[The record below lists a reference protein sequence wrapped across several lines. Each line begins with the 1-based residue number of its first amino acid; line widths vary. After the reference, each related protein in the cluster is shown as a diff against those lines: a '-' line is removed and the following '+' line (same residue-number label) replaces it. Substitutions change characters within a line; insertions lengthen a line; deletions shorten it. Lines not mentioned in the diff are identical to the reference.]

1 MSGELIKI
9 SELVGSGVGTMGN
22 LSEIAEMGRW
32 VEQNRHLLET
42 ARWVEQKFYLS
53 EAVETAMA
61 GSW

>member
-1 MSGELIKI
+1 
-9 SELVGSGVGTMGN
+9 
-22 LSEIAEMGRW
+22 MGRW